1 MGCATGRASQTWLH
15 RLGLSFHIPIVSKA
29 TPPLPEIPTAGGSY
43 VLSAD
48 RKRWEPETTETPE
61 LIEAPTDATDQK

>member
-1 MGCATGRASQTWLH
+1 VFFRFT
-15 RLGLSFHIPIVSKA
+15 IVSKA
-29 TPPLPEIPTAGGSY
+29 PPPLPEIPTAGGSY

-48 RKRWEPETTETPE
+48 GKRWEPETTKTPE

>member
-1 MGCATGRASQTWLH
+1 VLFRNW
-15 RLGLSFHIPIVSKA
+15 IVSKA
-29 TPPLPEIPTAGGSY
+29 PAPLPELPTTGGSY

-48 RKRWEPETTETPE
+48 RKQWDPETTEPPA

>member
-1 MGCATGRASQTWLH
+1 M
-15 RLGLSFHIPIVSKA
+15 SFHIPIVSKA
-29 TPPLPEIPTAGGSY
+29 PPPLPEFPKAGGSY

-48 RKRWEPETTETPE
+48 GKRWEPETTETPE